1 MRKWPSQ
8 EMQWNQTRGRKV
20 RPPALALV
28 KEDELRDIS
37 YLAHSLNAE
46 PTTSDF
52 FMTKRPHSPD
62 TPHAMQANGDAEPQE
77 GREPKRRRS
86 APLPLDMNVAL
97 SLKPER
103 NIDVV
108 EDGDVLLVVNK
119 FNDEEKP

>member
-1 MRKWPSQ
+1 MREWPSQ
-8 EMQWNQTRGRKV
+8 EMQWSQTRGRKV

-28 KEDELRDIS
+28 KEDDSRDIS
-37 YLAHSLNAE
+37 YLALSLNAE
-46 PTTSDF
+46 HSTSNF
-52 FMTKRPHSPD
+52 FMTKRQHSPG
-62 TPHAMQANGDAEPQE
+62 TPHAMQANGDTEPQE
-77 GREPKRRRS
+77 GRS

-97 SLKPER
+97 SMKPER